1 MQQKAAVHMVSL
13 CLVAIIFGEPPCFI
27 ASPFHDYSMSRAV
40 VVYNVQ
46 SSRVSRRRLGRVYLN
61 LSVRSDRVP
70 SEGALPCSKRTCK
83 PETGRR
89 TVLIGDD
96 GRWEASI
103 GPVTVEAACGL
114 HVCCASRAWPRR
126 RRCAG
131 FESRWE

>member
-46 SSRVSRRRLGRVYLN
+46 SSHVSRRRLGRVYLN

-70 SEGALPCSKRTCK
+70 SEGAPPCSKK
-83 PETGRR
+83 D
-89 TVLIGDD
+89 L
-96 GRWEASI
+96 
-103 GPVTVEAACGL
+103 
-114 HVCCASRAWPRR
+114 
-126 RRCAG
+126 
-131 FESRWE
+131 